1 MEFLNASQFRAQAEK
16 CFRQSQLIDD
26 RATKLR
32 WLSLAEI
39 WFLLSEN
46 MSRDDFNETFG
57 VRSEL
62 YSLPRHDTEH

>member
-16 CFRQSQLIDD
+16 CFRQSQLIED

-32 WLSLAEI
+32 WLSLAEV
-39 WFLLSEN
+39 WLLLSEN
-46 MSRDDFNETFG
+46 MTRQDVNETFG

-62 YSLPRHDTEH
+62 YSLPRHNMQH